1 MKGFMAA
8 VFKIG
13 LVEKNEFTDYLSA
26 RQSMNIPWFRMMFSR
41 NYLRKI
47 LRTFH
52 IVDKTI
58 IPAKD
63 DPSYRPSLTLRLQ
76 LDYVN
81 CLTFLCAICILG
93 PNSCNQSK

>member
-1 MKGFMAA
+1 MAA

-52 IVDKTI
+52 IADKTI

-76 LDYVN
+76 LDYMN
-81 CLTFLCAICILG
+81 CLLFVSLVQTVAI
-93 PNSCNQSK
+93 NQSNP

>member
-13 LVEKNEFTDYLSA
+13 LVEKNEFTDYLST
-26 RQSMNIPWFRMMFSR
+26 RQSMNISWFRMMFSR
-41 NYLRKI
+41 DYLRKI
-47 LRTFH
+47 LHTFH

-63 DPSYRPSLTLRLQ
+63 DPSYRPSLTLKLQ
-76 LDYVN
+76 LDYMN
-81 CLTFLCAICILG
+81 SLTFLCTISVLG
-93 PNSCNQSK
+93 PNSCNQ